1 MAGVDLSR
9 YKRVV
14 QYFWDPEPTN
24 NGDSTL
30 PVWCLGRQYSLP
42 LMAEGA
48 FRETIPPPIEPRGA
62 TADKQK
68 QPEQETFEVIKSSE
82 LERGTSIRN
91 DNDVQSNEAGW
102 PHAFLDDFES
112 RLWFSYRSGFPAIP
126 KSQDPKA
133 TASMSFSV
141 RLRSQLTDQSGF
153 TSDTGWGCM
162 IRSGQSLLANAMLM
176 LCLSRGK
183 SRSQVFVHKL
193 TLLTRLA
200 VESKLQ
206 RREAHYLSVRR

>member
-1 MAGVDLSR
+1 MMAGVDLSR

-30 PVWCLGRQYSLP
+30 PVWCLGREYALP
-42 LMAEGA
+42 LTPEGGIM
-48 FRETIPPPIEPRGA
+48 ETIPPPIEPRGE
-62 TADKQK
+62 KQK
-68 QPEQETFEVIKSSE
+68 QADQETFEVIRSSE
-82 LERGTSIRN
+82 LELGTSIRH
-91 DNDVQSNEAGW
+91 DNAAHTEGGW

-112 RLWFSYRSGFPAIP
+112 KLWFSYRSGFPAIP

-141 RLRSQLTDQSGF
+141 RLRSQLTEQGGF

-176 LCLSRGK
+176 LRLSRGK
-183 SRSQVFVHKL
+183 SCPNFTHPMN
-193 TLLTRLA
+193 
-200 VESKLQ
+200 
-206 RREAHYLSVRR
+206 

>member
-30 PVWCLGRQYSLP
+30 PVWCLGREYVLP
-42 LMAEGA
+42 LTAEEGVT
-48 FRETIPPPIEPRGA
+48 ETIPPAIEPKGA
-62 TADKQK
+62 ATEKQK
-68 QPEQETFEVIKSSE
+68 QADQETFEVIKSSE
-82 LERGTSIRN
+82 LELGTSIRN
-91 DNDVQSNEAGW
+91 DNAAHSDESGW

-126 KSQDPKA
+126 KSQDPRA

-141 RLRSQLTDQSGF
+141 RLRSQLTEQGGF

-183 SRSQVFVHKL
+183 SRLHL
-193 TLLTRLA
+193 
-200 VESKLQ
+200 
-206 RREAHYLSVRR
+206 

>member
-30 PVWCLGRQYSLP
+30 SVWCLGRQYSLP
-42 LMAEGA
+42 LLAEST
-48 FRETIPPPIEPRGA
+48 FKETIPPPIEPRGA
-62 TADKQK
+62 TAERQK

-91 DNDVQSNEAGW
+91 YNDVQSNEAGW

-141 RLRSQLTDQSGF
+141 RLRSQLTEQNGF

-176 LCLSRGK
+176 LCLSRGR
-183 SRSQVFVHKL
+183 SCSQVFVHKL
-193 TLLTRLA
+193 TLLVRLA
-200 VESKLQ
+200 VESKL
-206 RREAHYLSVRR
+206 